1 MFKNVKIIDHGIVYD
16 ETEKA
21 EIYSQCHMALNLMKT
36 NVFVGL
42 TMKSIEYFAAGLPVI
57 NNIPEDTKNIVEK
70 NGCGFNYTGDMDDV
84 IAWLETLNDR
94 KIDDMKNESYKI
106 YEENFKV
113 QVFDNKLKKLLE
125 NVI

>member
-1 MFKNVKIIDHGIVYD
+1 MV
-16 ETEKA
+16 
-21 EIYSQCHMALNLMKT
+21 C
-36 NVFVGL
+36 GL
-42 TMKSIEYFAAGLPVI
+42 LISTWRY
-57 NNIPEDTKNIVEK
+57 
-70 NGCGFNYTGDMDDV
+70 DDV